1 MTLENLLRIGKLK
14 AHAADEGEIA
24 RLLESAE
31 RALKDASVAG
41 LSSDSCLDLAYR
53 GLMQAS
59 LAAVMANGYR
69 PATSEPGHHQL
80 LIQALPK
87 TIGMAPERVQVLEA
101 YRKARNQMDY
111 RGVPV
116 SDAVAQECVED
127 GRRLLDDVRAWIE
140 TRRKMPKIGL

>member
-14 AHAADEGEIA
+14 AYAADEG
-24 RLLESAE
+24 
-31 RALKDASVAG
+31 DA
-41 LSSDSCLDLAYR
+41 
-53 GLMQAS
+53 LMQAA

-80 LIQALPK
+80 LLQALPK

-111 RGVPV
+111 RGMPV
-116 SDAVAQECVED
+116 SDAVARECVEEA
-127 GRRLLDDVRAWIE
+127 GRLLADVRAWIAA
-140 TRRKMPKIGL
+140 RRK